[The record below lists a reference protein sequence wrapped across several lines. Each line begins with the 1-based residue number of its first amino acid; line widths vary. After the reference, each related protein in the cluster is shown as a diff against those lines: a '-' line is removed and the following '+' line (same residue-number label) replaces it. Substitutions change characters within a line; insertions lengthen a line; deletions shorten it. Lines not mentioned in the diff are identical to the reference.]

1 MMRNGLDLYRETG
14 SVEKEMPEIRWK
26 GVIKSEEDFPAA
38 DIPEDAAR
46 LEGEEDIKRMQI
58 KALPFMIPSVLIC
71 FLCMFMKAYTAG
83 EMVIDVG
90 FLFMGVIVGFLLII
104 VHELLHAVAFP
115 KEATVYIGI
124 MPKSFTAVAL
134 SASPVK
140 RDRFVFL
147 SLLPIILGIIP
158 LIAFCLGGC
167 DQKEWNG
174 AMFGMAVMGMVSV
187 YPDIYNCY
195 RILKAVPKDAV
206 LQNDKNTTYYY
217 TI

>member
-1 MMRNGLDLYRETG
+1 
-14 SVEKEMPEIRWK
+14 MPEIRWM

-38 DIPEDAAR
+38 DIPEGAVKLD
-46 LEGEEDIKRMQI
+46 GEDDMETMQI
-58 KALPFMIPSVLIC
+58 RALPFMIPSVLIC
-71 FLCMFMKAYTAG
+71 VLCMFMKTCAAG
-83 EMVIDVG
+83 ESVINVG
-90 FLFMGVIVGFLLII
+90 FLFVGALAGLLLIL

-124 MPKSFTAVAL
+124 MPKSFAAVAL

-140 RDRFVFL
+140 RNRLVFL
-147 SLLPIILGIIP
+147 SLLPILLGLVP
-158 LIAFCLGGC
+158 LILFGLGGC

-187 YPDIYNCY
+187 YPDVYHVY
-195 RILKAVPKDAV
+195 HILKTVPKDAV
-206 LQNDKNTTYYY
+206 IQNDKSTTYYY